1 MELLLQLSEKFWYGA
16 IVQLVFLGQW
26 GFRPS
31 RQWLFVPH
39 FFFFFLEYEVAFRR
53 KATIQKGM
61 FFFFFLFSC
70 VYSNNEAKGMIEYR
84 TLLLRWTSSCH
95 PWMSR
100 IHRPSDGQQSKG
112 GRLGNTS
119 LVLLFLAQIVYIC
132 PCVCI
137 QIKEK
142 EEQIKASHHFLPLVL

>member
-39 FFFFFLEYEVAFRR
+39 FFFLFFRIWGSFSKKSNYTERNV
-53 KATIQKGM
+53 
-61 FFFFFLFSC
+61 FFFFFSC
-70 VYSNNEAKGMIEYR
+70 VYSNNEAKGTIEYR

-132 PCVCI
+132 PRVCI